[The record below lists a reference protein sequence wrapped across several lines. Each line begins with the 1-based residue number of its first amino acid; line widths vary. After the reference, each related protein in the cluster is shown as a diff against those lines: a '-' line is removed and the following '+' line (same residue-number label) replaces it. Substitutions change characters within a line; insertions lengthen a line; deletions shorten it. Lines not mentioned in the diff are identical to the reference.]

1 MSPEMI
7 AGTGVLRG
15 IVAGVLLVAFV
26 ALWLWAY
33 SGRRRPAFD
42 AAARLP
48 LEDDTY
54 ERPAADRATAYRA
67 AGRRD
72 TASQQGASK

>member
-7 AGTGVLRG
+7 AGTGILRG
-15 IVAGVLLVAFV
+15 VVAGVLLVAFV

-33 SGRRRPAFD
+33 SGRRRPAFE

-48 LEDDTY
+48 LEDD
-54 ERPAADRATAYRA
+54 AY
-67 AGRRD
+67 
-72 TASQQGASK
+72 QGEAK

>member
-7 AGTGVLRG
+7 AGTGILRG

-26 ALWLWAY
+26 ALWVWAY
-33 SGRRRPAFD
+33 SGRRRAAF
-42 AAARLP
+42 AAVERLP

-54 ERPAADRATAYRA
+54 
-67 AGRRD
+67 
-72 TASQQGASK
+72 QGEIT